1 MRRSSLNKIVI
12 QVGILLFLVAVFSHA
27 QEKGD
32 AAAPRV
38 KFSETR
44 FEAGQVKEGV
54 IVSHEFEFINEGNA
68 ALRITDL
75 VPA

>member
-1 MRRSSLNKIVI
+1 MQKLSLSKILI
-12 QVGILLFLVAVFSHA
+12 QAGILLFLAATFPSA

-38 KFSETR
+38 KFSEAR
-44 FEAGQVKEGV
+44 YEAGQVTEGA
-54 IVSHEFEFINEGNA
+54 IVSHEFEFTNEGNA
-68 ALRITDL
+68 VLRVTEL

>member
-12 QVGILLFLVAVFSHA
+12 QIGILLFLAATLSYA

-44 FEAGQVKEGV
+44 YEAGQVKEGA
-54 IVSHEFEFINEGNA
+54 ILSHEFEFINEGNA
-68 ALRITDL
+68 VLRITDL

>member
-12 QVGILLFLVAVFSHA
+12 QVGILLFLAATFSHA
-27 QEKGD
+27 QEKEDD
-32 AAAPRV
+32 ATPRV

-44 FEAGQVKEGV
+44 YEAGQVKEGV
-54 IVSHEFEFINEGNA
+54 ILSHEFEFDNEGNA
-68 ALRITDL
+68 VLRITDL

>member
-1 MRRSSLNKIVI
+1 MPKLSLSKIMI
-12 QVGILLFLVAVFSHA
+12 QAGILLFLVATFSHA

-38 KFSETR
+38 KFSEAR
-44 FEAGQVKEGV
+44 YEAGQVTEGA
-54 IVSHEFEFINEGNA
+54 ILSHEFEFVNEGNA
-68 ALRITDL
+68 VLRITDL

>member
-12 QVGILLFLVAVFSHA
+12 QIGILLFLAVTFSYA

-32 AAAPRV
+32 AATPRV

-44 FEAGQVKEGV
+44 YEAGQVKEGV
-54 IVSHEFEFINEGNA
+54 TVSHEFEFINEGNA
-68 ALRITDL
+68 VLRITDL

>member
-1 MRRSSLNKIVI
+1 MPKLSLNKIVI
-12 QVGILLFLVAVFSHA
+12 QIGILLFLAATFSHA

-38 KFSETR
+38 KFSEAR
-44 FEAGQVKEGV
+44 FEAGQVTEGA
-54 IVSHEFEFINEGNA
+54 IVSHEFEFVNEGSA
-68 ALRITDL
+68 VLKITDL

>member
-1 MRRSSLNKIVI
+1 MPKLSLNKIVI
-12 QVGILLFLVAVFSHA
+12 EACILLFLAATFSYA

-38 KFSETR
+38 KFSEAR
-44 FEAGQVKEGV
+44 YEAGQVTEGA
-54 IVSHEFEFINEGNA
+54 ILSHEFEFVNEGNA
-68 ALRITDL
+68 VLKITDL